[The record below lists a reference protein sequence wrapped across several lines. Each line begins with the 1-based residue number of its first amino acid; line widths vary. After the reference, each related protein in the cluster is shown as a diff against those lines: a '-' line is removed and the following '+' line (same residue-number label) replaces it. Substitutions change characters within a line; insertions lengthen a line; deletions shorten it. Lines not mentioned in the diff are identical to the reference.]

1 MLLQL
6 LMSLA
11 QKHMSREADFGCQQ
25 ALPLVLL
32 LLLLAA
38 GHAKHVLQERGTLA
52 IQTSMLCLMWAS
64 VLLACVLSQGL
75 TD

>member
-6 LMSLA
+6 LVSLA
-11 QKHMSREADFGCQQ
+11 QKHVSREADSGCQQ
-25 ALPLVLL
+25 ALLLVVL

-38 GHAKHVLQERGTLA
+38 GHARHVLQERERLA
-52 IQTSMLCLMWAS
+52 IQMCMLCLMWAS

-75 TD
+75 TG